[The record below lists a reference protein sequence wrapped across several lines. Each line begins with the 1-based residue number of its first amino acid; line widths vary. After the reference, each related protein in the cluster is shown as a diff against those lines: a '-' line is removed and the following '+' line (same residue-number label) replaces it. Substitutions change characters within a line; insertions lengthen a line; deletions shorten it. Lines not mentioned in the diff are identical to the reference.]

1 MNESP
6 SPSHSRLLFHLKDM
20 PAVMEDTSNIVFPGR
35 ILSRAQECIVSFP
48 GKYTSGWDALI
59 DENATHNQSVACV
72 FLCTSKSGLGEHAQ
86 DPEAAEG
93 VCYCPKIYGDREEN
107 TRHKQLGYLRL
118 LRKETSKADEE
129 EEKIKSEY
137 TKAVVI
143 REDASK
149 EDLRKADEDA
159 REACKNNGNRASW
172 GCLWFEKWKENV
184 ARAVELKQKLI
195 VVYFAGQVGKG
206 KVDWEDLPKEALWN
220 GEGCGGSQK
229 CEIAYLDRQKWPY
242 VETDAI
248 NFLRQEFQWGKDV
261 VAWEGQEWTRG
272 TIVQPPHLSPHSE
285 SSVEQ
290 TAQCI
295 VRCSKT
301 GRTFATHR
309 VRHGDRIQ
317 KLLEAV
323 GEHEFLAMVANL
335 LPEGVEVVGS
345 GAQTPILQDGEVS
358 WWGDR
363 NIVEYCSILFF
374 FFLLFFETLLLT
386 FDSFFKKL
394 ILTLLRLGT

>member
-1 MNESP
+1 M
-6 SPSHSRLLFHLKDM
+6 
-20 PAVMEDTSNIVFPGR
+20 
-35 ILSRAQECIVSFP
+35 
-48 GKYTSGWDALI
+48 
-59 DENATHNQSVACV
+59 
-72 FLCTSKSGLGEHAQ
+72 
-86 DPEAAEG
+86 
-93 VCYCPKIYGDREEN
+93 
-107 TRHKQLGYLRL
+107 
-118 LRKETSKADEE
+118 
-129 EEKIKSEY
+129 
-137 TKAVVI
+137 
-143 REDASK
+143 
-149 EDLRKADEDA
+149 
-159 REACKNNGNRASW
+159 
-172 GCLWFEKWKENV
+172 
-184 ARAVELKQKLI
+184 

-206 KVDWEDLPKEALWN
+206 KVDWEDLPNADLWN
-220 GEGCGGSQK
+220 GIGCGGSQK

-317 KLLEAV
+317 QLLEAV

-363 NIVEYCSILFF
+363 NVVEYCSILFF
-374 FFLLFFETLLLT
+374 FF
-386 FDSFFKKL
+386 FFKTLRWPLTHFSRNWFWRSSVWEHRLKKPQSRL
-394 ILTLLRLGT
+394 PLWWKWRSRRYMECRSFAIISWMSILSWSSIASCLKADMVGVNFA